1 MKVEGYYLAK
11 RDHDALRCIAQDA
24 GTNWLE
30 KRRDG
35 TFLIAI
41 LDGSDQ
47 YAERHGELRAYQ
59 KEQLHLRVSRR
70 AIESRGGLVAEF
82 KDRTPYFRD
91 ASIGCFDG
99 KDSFFA
105 ALSAALAIHR
115 FLGDWNEEHGLGW
128 EEQVHSRL
136 GVSRFSFLDALACV
150 QQAQRREI
158 ILAEGEE
165 ELLSLRERQLLDG
178 AANIRSGLP
187 TEFWN
192 ALCSDKPYEIIE
204 RRVTVHVG
212 LAHAIKTSLQ
222 METAEEQNEIEQCVA

>member
-1 MKVEGYYLAK
+1 MKAIGHYLAK
-11 RDHDALRCIAQDA
+11 SDRDALRCITQDM

-41 LDGSDQ
+41 LDGSNQ

-70 AIESRGGLVAEF
+70 AIESRGGLLAEF

-91 ASIGCFDG
+91 ASIACFDG

-115 FLGDWNEEHGLGW
+115 YLGDWNEEHELGW

-136 GVSRFSFLDALACV
+136 GISRFSLLDALACV

-158 ILAEGEE
+158 VLAEGEE
-165 ELLSLRERQLLDG
+165 ELLSLRDRQLLDG
-178 AANIRSGLP
+178 AANVRCGLP
-187 TEFWN
+187 ADSWN
-192 ALCSDKPYEIIE
+192 AY
-204 RRVTVHVG
+204 
-212 LAHAIKTSLQ
+212 A
-222 METAEEQNEIEQCVA
+222 AECPMK